1 MEEDAPSRDAAMG
14 AHTTFETAGTPAVSS
29 PAGTN
34 RLSAGLTRA
43 INWPSSHL
51 ARSSRSHLTRI
62 HFGVICTAIFLLALG
77 VRLLYWQDNAP
88 EISLNDTLSRNM
100 ALQYRREA
108 RRMIGEGTI
117 LFPREQIDPGDAR
130 TIIHPPG
137 YSMVMAAS
145 FKLFGETEPPL
156 RLLQVICDAAAAV
169 LVFFIAAE
177 LLPLAVALLAALL
190 MALSPHASY
199 YSLRLSPD
207 SLAVLPIL
215 LAVCLI
221 IKASKRPR
229 LRTVVA
235 AGMMLGLSCW
245 LRANALLLTPLLAVV
260 LPMLFERGKRIR
272 YSALLVAASVIV
284 ISPITLRNWVVYH
297 RLIPVALP
305 AGVNLVQGIAEF
317 DKEGRFGMPL
327 SDPDVLTKDVEWND
341 RPEYGG
347 HMWTPDGIERDRV
360 RFARGLDVIRSHPL
374 WYLGAMLRRAAFM
387 VSYNE
392 SRRRDWPFNTATVPA
407 VSATPPFGRSISSA
421 SGDSPIWSASPS
433 DLLSGGRTLS
443 TGTEISLAAS
453 GETLRL
459 AGGGSEFE
467 DQFVSAPIPARS
479 NTNYVLTLSAHIKQG
494 QAAVKVIGPNERAI
508 LASAI
513 IPAQEE
519 AGTRSPR
526 KHAAELAE
534 GGPAPIAFASGNV
547 DEVRLVLSNNGATSE
562 RSVVEVGKVDLY
574 ERGKT
579 PTIWTHYPRVIVRVL
594 QKNIFKTV
602 FLLPLIIA
610 GIALLAIA
618 RRGRVLLI
626 LLVVPAYYLVTHAPF
641 STEYR
646 YILAIHCFLFVMGA
660 VTLYCGGVSIGQ
672 AAVYLRNIW
681 IRRLAATIPDAG

>member
-1 MEEDAPSRDAAMG
+1 MRVHTPVEAADAA
-14 AHTTFETAGTPAVSS
+14 EVSS
-29 PAGTN
+29 SAEPGKLRATLAGVVK
-34 RLSAGLTRA
+34 
-43 INWPSSHL
+43 WPSSHL
-51 ARSSRSHLTRI
+51 ARSSRSHLTRV
-62 HFGVICTAIFLLALG
+62 HFGVICTTIFLSALG
-77 VRLLYWQDNAP
+77 VRLLYWQDAAP
-88 EISLNDTLSRNM
+88 ELSLNDTLSRNM
-100 ALQYRREA
+100 AVQYRREA
-108 RRMIGEGTI
+108 RRIVDEGTV
-117 LFPREQIDPGDAR
+117 LFPREHIDPGDAR
-130 TIIHPPG
+130 MIIHPPG

-145 FKLFGETEPPL
+145 FKLFGETEPPI
-156 RLLQVICDAAAAV
+156 RLLQVICDAAGAV

-215 LAVCLI
+215 LAVYLI
-221 IKASKRPR
+221 IKASRQPQF
-229 LRTVVA
+229 LTVA
-235 AGMMLGLSCW
+235 AAGVILGLSCW
-245 LRANALLLTPLLAVV
+245 LRANALLLAPLLAVV
-260 LPMLFERGKRIR
+260 MAMLFERGKRIR
-272 YSALLVAASVIV
+272 YSTLLVAASVIV
-284 ISPITLRNWVVYH
+284 ISPITIRNWVVYH
-297 RLIPVALP
+297 RLIPIALP

-327 SDPDVLTKDVEWND
+327 SDPDVLTRDVEWNN
-341 RPEYGG
+341 RPDYGG

-360 RFARGLDVIRSHPL
+360 RFARGLDVIRTHPL

-421 SGDSPIWSASPS
+421 SGDSPIWSASPA
-433 DLLSGGRTLS
+433 DLLSRGRTLS
-443 TGTEISLAAS
+443 TGAEISLAES
-453 GETLRL
+453 GETLQL

-467 DQFVSAPIPARS
+467 DQFVSAPIPVRR
-479 NTNYVLTLSAHIKQG
+479 NTNYVLTLSAHIKLG

-519 AGTRSPR
+519 ASSRKPR

-534 GGPAPIAFASGNV
+534 SGPPPIAFASGDA
-547 DEVRLVLSNNGATSE
+547 DEVRLVLSNNGATSQ
-562 RSVVEVGKVDLY
+562 RPVVEVGKVDLF
-574 ERGKT
+574 ERGET
-579 PTIWTHYPRVIVRVL
+579 PTLWSHYPRVIVRVIE
-594 QKNIFKTV
+594 KNIFKTEW
-602 FLLPLIIA
+602 LLPLIIA

-626 LLVVPAYYLVTHAPF
+626 LLVVPAYFLVTHAPF

-660 VTLYCGGVSIGQ
+660 VTLYCAGVSIGQ
-672 AAVYLRNIW
+672 AAVYVRKMR
-681 IRRLAATIPDAG
+681 IRRLAAGIPDTRR

>member
-1 MEEDAPSRDAAMG
+1 LEEDAPSRDAAMG
-14 AHTTFETAGTPAVSS
+14 AHTTVETAGTPAVSS

-51 ARSSRSHLTRI
+51 ARSSRSHLTRV

-387 VSYNE
+387 GSYNE

-421 SGDSPIWSASPS
+421 SGDSPIWSASPA

-443 TGTEISLAAS
+443 TGAEISLAAS
-453 GETLRL
+453 GETLQL

-467 DQFVSAPIPARS
+467 DQFVSASIPVRR

-494 QAAVKVIGPNERAI
+494 QAAVKVIGPNERAV

-513 IPAQEE
+513 IHAQEE
-519 AGTRSPR
+519 VSSKKPR
-526 KHAAELAE
+526 KHAAELAAS
-534 GGPAPIAFASGNV
+534 GPAPIAFASGDA
-547 DEVRLVLSNNGATSE
+547 DEVRLVLSNNGPTSE
-562 RSVVEVGKVDLY
+562 RPVVEVGQVDLF
-574 ERGKT
+574 ELGQT
-579 PTIWTHYPRVIVRVL
+579 PTLWTHYPRVIVRVI
-594 QKNIFKTV
+594 QKNIFKTAR
-602 FLLPLIIA
+602 LLPLIVA

-646 YILAIHCFLFVMGA
+646 YILAIHCFLFVIGA
-660 VTLYCGGVSIGQ
+660 VTLYCAGVSIGQ
-672 AAVYLRNIW
+672 AVSH
-681 IRRLAATIPDAG
+681 IRRRPAVSISDRGL